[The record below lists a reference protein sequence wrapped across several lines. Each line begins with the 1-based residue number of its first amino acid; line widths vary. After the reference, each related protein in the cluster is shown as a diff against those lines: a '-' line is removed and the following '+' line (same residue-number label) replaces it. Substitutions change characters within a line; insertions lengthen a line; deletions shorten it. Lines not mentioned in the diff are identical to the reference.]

1 MSPNSR
7 RNNDSPSG
15 SVENALRTLQLLRDR
30 RAIQAGEVASE
41 LGVAR
46 STAHRLLALLS
57 SYGVVEQEEHGPKYH
72 AGPLLAQLGLS
83 TLRQH
88 DLVALVHPFLERLSD
103 EVNETVHLIVLHGLE
118 SVFVDSVESR
128 GQVLRVTARTGI
140 SYPAYAT
147 SGGKVLLSQLKDDA
161 IRELFRDTTFSS
173 LTERTVKSV
182 DELLGE
188 IAEVRVNG
196 YATNWGETEQ
206 GIAAVSVLQPN
217 STGGAAAALAV
228 SAPEQRLPPSR
239 LGGMVRAMRETAES
253 AAPLLS

>member
-1 MSPNSR
+1 MSPSSR

-88 DLVALVHPFLERLSD
+88 DLVAVVHPFLERLSD
-103 EVNETVHLIVLHGLE
+103 EINETVQLIVLHGLE

-128 GQVLRVTARTGI
+128 GQVLRVTARTG
-140 SYPAYAT
+140 
-147 SGGKVLLSQLKDDA
+147 
-161 IRELFRDTTFSS
+161 
-173 LTERTVKSV
+173 
-182 DELLGE
+182 
-188 IAEVRVNG
+188 
-196 YATNWGETEQ
+196 
-206 GIAAVSVLQPN
+206 VS
-217 STGGAAAALAV
+217 
-228 SAPEQRLPPSR
+228 
-239 LGGMVRAMRETAES
+239 
-253 AAPLLS
+253 